1 MDVKANAGMLLVDA
15 SDHHISNSDKLDATK
30 IDSNDDAHAGRG
42 QNILDQEAARGKMA
56 DQTSE

>member
-42 QNILDQEAARGKMA
+42 QNILDQEAARGKMV
-56 DQTSE
+56 D